1 MSYFQ
6 AYHLVT
12 TMETVKLSSKGQ
24 IVIPK
29 KIRETQRLAVGTE
42 FFVTFVQGEIR
53 LTPAPVFPK
62 TKVDEG
68 LGMLARKGRRRLSAY
83 SAQDDRRFRSKV
95 TGDSG
100 RT

>member
-29 KIRETQRLAVGTE
+29 EIRETQHLAVGTE
-42 FFVTFVQGEIR
+42 FFVSYVEGQIR

-62 TKVDEG
+62 TKVADG
-68 LGMLARKGRRRLSAY
+68 LGMLARKGGRRLSDEETRRAIGGVLKE
-83 SAQDDRRFRSKV
+83 QDAATKR
-95 TGDSG
+95 
-100 RT
+100 

>member
-29 KIRETQRLAVGTE
+29 EIRETQHLAVGTE
-42 FFVTFVQGEIR
+42 FFVSYVEGQIR

-62 TKVDEG
+62 TKVGDG
-68 LGMLARKGRRRLSAY
+68 LGMLARKGTRRLSDEEATR
-83 SAQDDRRFRSKV
+83 AIGGVLKERDAATKR
-95 TGDSG
+95 
-100 RT
+100 

>member
-6 AYHLVT
+6 AYHRVI

-29 KIRETQRLAVGTE
+29 EIRETQQLAAGTE
-42 FFVTFVQGEIR
+42 FFVTCVQGEIR

-62 TKVDEG
+62 TKVEDG
-68 LGMLARKGRRRLSAY
+68 LGMLARKGRRRLS
-83 SAQDDRRFRSKV
+83 DDETRRAIGGMPR
-95 TGDSG
+95 G
-100 RT
+100 RDGAKTQ

>member
-6 AYHLVT
+6 AYHVVS

-29 KIRETQRLAVGTE
+29 EIREAQQLASGTE
-42 FFVTFVQGEIR
+42 FFVTCVQGEIR

-62 TKVDEG
+62 TKVEDG
-68 LGMLARKGRRRLSAY
+68 LGMLARKGRRRLS
-83 SAQDDRRFRSKV
+83 DDKTRRAIGGMLKERDEATK
-95 TGDSG
+95 
-100 RT
+100 R